1 MDLKPCPCENCD
13 TRKGLARVFD
23 FHVYGM
29 DCPYVC
35 DEYIAWEEAIEA
47 QDNCVKEADNGN

>member
-1 MDLKPCPCENCD
+1 MELKPCPCENCD
-13 TRKGLARVFD
+13 TRKGLARAFD

-35 DEYIAWEEAIEA
+35 DEYNAWEDAVRVGEGE
-47 QDNCVKEADNGN
+47 KE